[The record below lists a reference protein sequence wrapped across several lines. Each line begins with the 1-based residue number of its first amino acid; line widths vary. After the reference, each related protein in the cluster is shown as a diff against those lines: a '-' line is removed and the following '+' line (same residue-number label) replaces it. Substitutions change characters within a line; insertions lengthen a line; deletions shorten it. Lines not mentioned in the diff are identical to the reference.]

1 MAMGRALQ
9 QHRIFGTGSR
19 PVAGFKRRHLALV
32 LLASIAGAA
41 VSFSLALDPPDPPPP
56 RTSYL
61 PEDLSPTPAPGMQ
74 PSTPAL
80 LH

>member
-9 QHRIFGTGSR
+9 QHGIFGSGLKSA
-19 PVAGFKRRHLALV
+19 AGFKRRHLALV
-32 LLASIAGAA
+32 ILAIIAGAA
-41 VSFSLALDPPDPPPP
+41 VSFSLALDPTSPAPP

-61 PEDLSPTPAPGMQ
+61 PENPGTASPGMQ
-74 PSTPAL
+74 PSMPAL